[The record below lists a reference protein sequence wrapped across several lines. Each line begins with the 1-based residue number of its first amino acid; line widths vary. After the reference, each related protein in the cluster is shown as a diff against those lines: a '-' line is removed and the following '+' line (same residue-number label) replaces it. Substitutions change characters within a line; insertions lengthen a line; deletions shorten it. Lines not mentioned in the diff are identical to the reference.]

1 VKIPLKLPVKLPVQI
16 ISYESLVKY
25 QLFILMGFIMAVGS
39 ALNALEIIKISS
51 DWFWCLAGLAIVI
64 EGLTSLIKQKKFDK
78 KYKIVEKEEVK

>member
-1 VKIPLKLPVKLPVQI
+1 
-16 ISYESLVKY
+16 
-25 QLFILMGFIMAVGS
+25 MAVGS